1 MHVEDAATG
10 GDGTETR
17 LRADLQSKL
26 GQPRV
31 RHVAVHTNRLHSNS
45 SYSTDGDISPRLRRV
60 QQFLGGS

>member
-1 MHVEDAATG
+1 MDHVTPRVRTGAGGMDVEGAVTG

-17 LRADLQSKL
+17 VRADL
-26 GQPRV
+26 
-31 RHVAVHTNRLHSNS
+31 HSN

>member
-1 MHVEDAATG
+1 MDVEGAVTG

-17 LRADLQSKL
+17 VRADLQSKL

-31 RHVAVHTNRLHSNS
+31 RHDAVHRNRLHSN

-60 QQFLGGS
+60 QQFLAGS

>member
-1 MHVEDAATG
+1 MDVEDAVTG

-17 LRADLQSKL
+17 VRADLQSKL

-31 RHVAVHTNRLHSNS
+31 RHVAVHRNRLHSN